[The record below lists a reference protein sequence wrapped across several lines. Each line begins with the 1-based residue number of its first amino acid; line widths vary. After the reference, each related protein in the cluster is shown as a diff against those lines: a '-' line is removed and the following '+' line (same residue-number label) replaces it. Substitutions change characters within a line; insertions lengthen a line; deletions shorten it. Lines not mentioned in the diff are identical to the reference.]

1 MIRVLLA
8 DDERLLRE
16 GLRVILD
23 LQDDI
28 EVVAEAADGIEVLAM
43 IDEHHPD
50 VVVLDISMPRMDGL
64 TVVER
69 LKAKGRSEVKV
80 LVLTSFDLDE
90 YLFRALKA
98 GASGFLLK
106 DVPRGQLV
114 SAVRTVAAGEE
125 LLSPSITRR
134 LVEEFVQRPRVTDE
148 GSPVARLTERERA
161 VLTLVAAGKSNQEI
175 AQTLYLGEATVKTHL
190 GNVFSKC
197 DLRDRAQAVVLAYE
211 AGLVRPGDP
220 GVSSAGR

>member
-8 DDERLLRE
+8 DDEQLLRE

-64 TVVER
+64 TVIER
-69 LKAKGRSEVKV
+69 LKTKGRSEVKV

-125 LLSPSITRR
+125 LLSPSIRR
-134 LVEEFVQRPRVTDE
+134 LVEEFVRRPRVTDE

-161 VLTLVAAGKSNQEI
+161 VLTLVTAGKSNQEI

-197 DLRDRAQAVVLAYE
+197 NLRDRAQAVVLAYE

>member
-8 DDERLLRE
+8 DDEQLLRE

-28 EVVAEAADGIEVLAM
+28 EVIAEAADGIEVLAM

-64 TVVER
+64 TVIER
-69 LKAKGRSEVKV
+69 LKAKGRSEIKV

-114 SAVRTVAAGEE
+114 NAVRTVAAGEE

-220 GVSSAGR
+220 R

>member
-1 MIRVLLA
+1 
-8 DDERLLRE
+8 
-16 GLRVILD
+16 
-23 LQDDI
+23 
-28 EVVAEAADGIEVLAM
+28 M
-43 IDEHHPD
+43 IDEHQPD

-69 LKAKGRSEVKV
+69 LKTRGRHEVKV
-80 LVLTSFDLDE
+80 LILTSFDLDE

-148 GSPVARLTERERA
+148 GSPVANLTERERA
-161 VLTLVAAGKSNQEI
+161 VLTLVAAGKSNREI
-175 AQTLYLGEATVKTHL
+175 AQSLYLGEATVKTHL

-197 DLRDRAQAVVLAYE
+197 DVRDRAQAVVLAYE